1 MAFTKVALLALL
13 SLVAAKDALQRPT
26 ESPVLGEVT
35 PQGCFSALPSQADG
49 RSDTFNSVGS
59 CAQYCQTQKKTVAI
73 LKGVEC
79 ICADIYPAKSALVDD
94 DKCDTPC
101 PGYAKDACGG
111 EDAYS
116 VFNLGVDLLPGN
128 EGDKGS
134 SGTTAQPTGSTKTKT
149 AVVTTAT
156 EVSTTDAETT
166 SAPTTEAEETTSATK
181 PEKASATEAT
191 TSDST
196 AVSTPSA
203 SASSV
208 PDNAARRLN
217 NPIGNLAGLLRYLL

>member
-1 MAFTKVALLALL
+1 MTFAKVALLSLL
-13 SLVAAKDALQRPT
+13 SLVAARDALQGPT

-35 PQGCFSALPSQADG
+35 PQGCFSALPSEADG

-59 CAQYCQTQKKTVAI
+59 CADYCEEQNKTVAI

-79 ICADIYPAKSALVDD
+79 ICADIYPVKSAKVDD
-94 DKCDTPC
+94 DKCDMPC

-111 EDAYS
+111 KNAYS
-116 VFNLGVDLLPGN
+116 VFNLGVNLLPGN
-128 EGDKGS
+128 EGDKRS
-134 SGTTAQPTGSTKTKT
+134 SGSTAELTGSTKT
-149 AVVTTAT
+149 AAVTTAT
-156 EVSTTDAETT
+156 DVSTTDAETT
-166 SAPTTEAEETTSATK
+166 SAPTTEAEETTSVTK

-191 TSDST
+191 ASDST

-217 NPIGNLAGLLRYLL
+217 NPIGNLVGLLRHLL

>member
-1 MAFTKVALLALL
+1 MAFTKVALLSLL
-13 SLVAAKDALQRPT
+13 SLVAARDALQSPT
-26 ESPVLGEVT
+26 ESPVLGLVT
-35 PQGCFSALPSQADG
+35 PQGCFSALPSEADG

-59 CAQYCQTQKKTVAI
+59 CAKYCEEQNKTVAI

-79 ICADIYPAKSALVDD
+79 ICADIYPAKSAKVDD

-111 EDAYS
+111 KDAYS
-116 VFNLGVDLLPGN
+116 VFNLGVNLLPGN
-128 EGDKGS
+128 EGDKRS
-134 SGTTAQPTGSTKTKT
+134 SGPTAELTGSTTT
-149 AVVTTAT
+149 AVATTAT
-156 EVSTTDAETT
+156 EVSTANTETT

-208 PDNAARRLN
+208 PDNASHRLD
-217 NPIGNLAGLLRYLL
+217 NPIGNLVGLLRFLL

>member
-1 MAFTKVALLALL
+1 MAFTKVALLSLL
-13 SLVAAKDALQRPT
+13 SLVAARDALQSPT
-26 ESPVLGEVT
+26 ESPVLGQVT
-35 PQGCFSALPSQADG
+35 PQGCFSALPSEADG

-59 CAQYCQTQKKTVAI
+59 CADYCEEQNKTVAI

-79 ICADIYPAKSALVDD
+79 ICADIYPAKSAKVDD
-94 DKCDTPC
+94 DKCETPC

-111 EDAYS
+111 KDAYS
-116 VFNLGVDLLPGN
+116 VFNLGVNLLPGN
-128 EGDKGS
+128 EGDERS
-134 SGTTAQPTGSTKTKT
+134 SGSTAELTGSTKT
-149 AVVTTAT
+149 AVATTAT
-156 EVSTTDAETT
+156 EVSTTNAETT
-166 SAPTTEAEETTSATK
+166 SAPTTEVEETTSATK

-208 PDNAARRLN
+208 PDNASRRLN
-217 NPIGNLAGLLRYLL
+217 NPIGNLIGLLRQLL

>member
-1 MAFTKVALLALL
+1 MAFTKIALLSLL
-13 SLVAAKDALQRPT
+13 SLVAARDALQNPT

-59 CAQYCQTQKKTVAI
+59 CADYCQTQKKTVAI

-79 ICADIYPAKSALVDD
+79 ICADIYPAKSAKVDD

-111 EDAYS
+111 KDTYS
-116 VFNLGVDLLPGN
+116 VFNLGVNLLPGN
-128 EGDKGS
+128 EGDKRS
-134 SGTTAQPTGSTKTKT
+134 SGSTAELTGSTKT

-166 SAPTTEAEETTSATK
+166 STPTTGAEETTSATK

-191 TSDST
+191 TSDTS

-208 PDNAARRLN
+208 PDNASRRLN
-217 NPIGNLAGLLRYLL
+217 NPIGNLVGLWQHLLKC

>member
-1 MAFTKVALLALL
+1 MAFTKVALLSLL
-13 SLVAAKDALQRPT
+13 SLVAARDALQSPT

-35 PQGCFSALPSQADG
+35 PQGCFSSLPSEADG
-49 RSDTFNSVGS
+49 RSDTFNS
-59 CAQYCQTQKKTVAI
+59 
-73 LKGVEC
+73 
-79 ICADIYPAKSALVDD
+79 
-94 DKCDTPC
+94 KCNTPC

-128 EGDKGS
+128 EGDKR
-134 SGTTAQPTGSTKTKT
+134 SGTTADTTGSTKTS
-149 AVVTTAT
+149 VVTTAT
-156 EVSTTDAETT
+156 EVSTTNAETT
-166 SAPTTEAEETTSATK
+166 PAPTTEAQETTSATK
-181 PEKASATEAT
+181 PGKASATEAT

-208 PDNAARRLN
+208 PDNASRRLN
-217 NPIGNLAGLLRYLL
+217 NPIGNLVGLLRHLL

>member
-1 MAFTKVALLALL
+1 MAFTKVALLSLL
-13 SLVAAKDALQRPT
+13 SLVAARDASQSPAK
-26 ESPVLGEVT
+26 SPVLGQVT
-35 PQGCFSALPSQADG
+35 PQGCFNSLPSKADG
-49 RSDTFNSVGS
+49 RSNTFNSVGT
-59 CAQYCQTQKKTVAI
+59 CTNYCQKLKKTVAI
-73 LKGVEC
+73 LKDVEC

-101 PGYAKDACGG
+101 PGYANDACGG

-128 EGDKGS
+128 EGDKRS
-134 SGTTAQPTGSTKTKT
+134 SGSTAELTGSTKT
-149 AVVTTAT
+149 AVVVATAT

-166 SAPTTEAEETTSATK
+166 VAPTTEAEETTSATK

-196 AVSTPSA
+196 TVSTPSA
-203 SASSV
+203 SASTV
-208 PDNAARRLN
+208 PDNASRRLN
-217 NPIGNLAGLLRYLL
+217 NPIGNLVGLLRQLL

>member
-1 MAFTKVALLALL
+1 MAFTKVALLSLL
-13 SLVAAKDALQRPT
+13 SLVAARDALQSPT

-35 PQGCFSALPSQADG
+35 PQGCFSSLPSEADG

-59 CAQYCQTQKKTVAI
+59 CADYCQKQRKTVAI
-73 LKGVEC
+73 LKDVEC
-79 ICADIYPAKSALVDD
+79 ICAYTYPAKSALVDD
-94 DKCDTPC
+94 DKCDMPC

-116 VFNLGVDLLPGN
+116 IFNLGVDLLPGN
-128 EGDKGS
+128 EGDKR
-134 SGTTAQPTGSTKTKT
+134 SGTTADATGSTKT

-156 EVSTTDAETT
+156 EVSTTNAETT
-166 SAPTTEAEETTSATK
+166 PAPTTEAQETTSATK
-181 PEKASATEAT
+181 PGKASATEAT

-196 AVSTPSA
+196 AMSTPSA

-208 PDNAARRLN
+208 PDNASRRLN
-217 NPIGNLAGLLRYLL
+217 NPIGNLVGLLRQLL

>member
-1 MAFTKVALLALL
+1 MAFTKVALLSLL
-13 SLVAAKDALQRPT
+13 SLVAARDALQSPT
-26 ESPVLGEVT
+26 ESPVLGQVT
-35 PQGCFSALPSQADG
+35 PQGCFSALPSEADG
-49 RSDTFNSVGS
+49 RSDSFYNSVGS

-73 LKGVEC
+73 LKGVDC
-79 ICADIYPAKSALVDD
+79 ICADIYPAKSAKVDD

-111 EDAYS
+111 KDAYS
-116 VFNLGVDLLPGN
+116 VFNLGVNLLPGN
-128 EGDKGS
+128 EGDKRS
-134 SGTTAQPTGSTKTKT
+134 SGSTAELTGSTQT

-156 EVSTTDAETT
+156 EVSTTNAETT
-166 SAPTTEAEETTSATK
+166 FAPTTEVEETTSATK

-208 PDNAARRLN
+208 PDNASRRLN
-217 NPIGNLAGLLRYLL
+217 NPIGNLVGLLRHLL

>member
-1 MAFTKVALLALL
+1 MAFTKVALLSLL
-13 SLVAAKDALQRPT
+13 SLVTARDALQSPA

-35 PQGCFSALPSQADG
+35 PQGCFSALPSEADG

-59 CAQYCQTQKKTVAI
+59 CADYCEEQNKTVAI

-79 ICADIYPAKSALVDD
+79 ICADIYPVKSAKVDD

-111 EDAYS
+111 KNAYS
-116 VFNLGVDLLPGN
+116 VFNLGVNLLPGN
-128 EGDKGS
+128 EGDKRS
-134 SGTTAQPTGSTKTKT
+134 SGSTAELTGSTKT
-149 AVVTTAT
+149 AAVTTAT
-156 EVSTTDAETT
+156 DVSTTDAETT
-166 SAPTTEAEETTSATK
+166 SAPTTEAEETASVTK
-181 PEKASATEAT
+181 PEKASTTEAT

-208 PDNAARRLN
+208 PDNAARRLD
-217 NPIGNLAGLLRYLL
+217 NPIGNLVGLLRHLL

>member
-1 MAFTKVALLALL
+1 MAFTKVALLSLL
-13 SLVAAKDALQRPT
+13 SLVAARDALQSPT
-26 ESPVLGEVT
+26 ESPVIGEVT
-35 PQGCFSALPSQADG
+35 PQGCFSALPSEADG

-59 CAQYCQTQKKTVAI
+59 CAEYCQTQKKTVAI

-79 ICADIYPAKSALVDD
+79 ICADIYPAKSAKVDD

-111 EDAYS
+111 KNAYS
-116 VFNLGVDLLPGN
+116 VFNLGVDVLPGN
-128 EGDKGS
+128 EGDKRS
-134 SGTTAQPTGSTKTKT
+134 SGSTAELTGSTKT

-156 EVSTTDAETT
+156 EVSTTNAETT
-166 SAPTTEAEETTSATK
+166 SASTPEAQETTSTTK

-191 TSDST
+191 TSNST

-208 PDNAARRLN
+208 PDNASRRLN
-217 NPIGNLAGLLRYLL
+217 NPIGNLVGLLRHLL

>member
-1 MAFTKVALLALL
+1 MAFTKVALLCLL
-13 SLVAAKDALQRPT
+13 SLVAARDALQSPI

-35 PQGCFSALPSQADG
+35 PQGCFSALPSEADG

-59 CAQYCQTQKKTVAI
+59 CADYCEEQNKTVAI

-79 ICADIYPAKSALVDD
+79 ICADIYPDKSAKVDD

-111 EDAYS
+111 KDAYS
-116 VFNLGVDLLPGN
+116 VFNLGVNLLPGN
-128 EGDKGS
+128 EGDKRS
-134 SGTTAQPTGSTKTKT
+134 SGSTAKSTGSTKT
-149 AVVTTAT
+149 AVTTTAT
-156 EVSTTDAETT
+156 EVSTANAETT
-166 SAPTTEAEETTSATK
+166 SAPTTEAEETTSVTK

-208 PDNAARRLN
+208 PGNAARRLN
-217 NPIGNLAGLLRYLL
+217 NPIGNLVGHLRHLL

>member
-1 MAFTKVALLALL
+1 MAFTKVALLSLL

-111 EDAYS
+111 EDAYG

-134 SGTTAQPTGSTKTKT
+134 SGTTAQPTGSTKT
-149 AVVTTAT
+149 AFVTTAT
-156 EVSTTDAETT
+156 EVSTTNAETT
-166 SAPTTEAEETTSATK
+166 SAPKTEAEETTSATK
-181 PEKASATEAT
+181 PEKAPATEVT

-208 PDNAARRLN
+208 PDNAARSLN
-217 NPIGNLAGLLRYLL
+217 NPIGNLAGLLRHLL

>member
-1 MAFTKVALLALL
+1 MAFTKVALLSLL
-13 SLVAAKDALQRPT
+13 SLVAARDALQSPT
-26 ESPVLGEVT
+26 ESPVLGQVT
-35 PQGCFSALPSQADG
+35 PQGCFSALPSEADG

-59 CAQYCQTQKKTVAI
+59 CAKYCEEQNKTVAI

-79 ICADIYPAKSALVDD
+79 ICADIYPAKSAKVDD

-111 EDAYS
+111 KDAYS
-116 VFNLGVDLLPGN
+116 VFNLGVNLLPGN
-128 EGDKGS
+128 EGDQRS
-134 SGTTAQPTGSTKTKT
+134 SGST

-156 EVSTTDAETT
+156 EVSTTIAETS
-166 SAPTTEAEETTSATK
+166 SAPTTEAEETTSVTK

-208 PDNAARRLN
+208 PDNASRRLN
-217 NPIGNLAGLLRYLL
+217 NPIGNLVGLLRHLL